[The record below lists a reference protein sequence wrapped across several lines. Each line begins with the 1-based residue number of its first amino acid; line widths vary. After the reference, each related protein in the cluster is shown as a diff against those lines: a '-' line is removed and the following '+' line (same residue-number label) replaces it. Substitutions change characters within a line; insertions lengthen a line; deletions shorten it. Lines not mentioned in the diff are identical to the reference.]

1 LNPDYIATQL
11 LREAGQFLFGD
22 LAGSSIVS
30 IPHALNPAAYH
41 PIPGNNRTIDI
52 GARAVRYPPHLGDDD
67 RNRIMEYFATFGP
80 KTGLIVDIS
89 DQRYDRAG
97 WAAFLNRCKATVAT
111 EAGSWFLEREDMTV
125 NAIREYVLSR
135 RSPGLVIR
143 NDSKLRA
150 IGHKLPWQVRSFA
163 RKLLRTGPVRHEA
176 LINEQVNSR
185 DIFEKFFAGRSRP
198 PIYGKCIS
206 SRHFDA
212 IGTKTCQIMFR
223 GRYNDILEADRHY
236 FALES
241 DFSNIGEVLER
252 FRDPDLC
259 REISESAFDL
269 VMAQHTYAH
278 RMRQVYSV
286 LSQSAAPAGTQVQ
299 R

>member
-1 LNPDYIATQL
+1 LALKFLSESRIRVLVLYANYTDRLSYYDDWLDAFKSAPEFDVIAVDIVPSDANKKISAALVEIDAVVLLHSTNGDTTHYLERHVDLLADRRVPLLTFVGNEANLPGSPISEKRRLFARLNPDYIATQL

-150 IGHKLPWQVRSFA
+150 IGHKLPWQVR
-163 RKLLRTGPVRHEA
+163 
-176 LINEQVNSR
+176 
-185 DIFEKFFAGRSRP
+185 
-198 PIYGKCIS
+198 
-206 SRHFDA
+206 
-212 IGTKTCQIMFR
+212 
-223 GRYNDILEADRHY
+223 
-236 FALES
+236 
-241 DFSNIGEVLER
+241 
-252 FRDPDLC
+252 
-259 REISESAFDL
+259 
-269 VMAQHTYAH
+269 
-278 RMRQVYSV
+278 
-286 LSQSAAPAGTQVQ
+286 
-299 R
+299 